1 MKIND
6 LFRSLEI
13 FRQYFDEDN
22 EDRFEIDYDLSI
34 AIDKTDRP
42 LSPEDYKEIRHLGWY
57 QLDSMLG
64 WPQALH
70 KLEEYDFKQCW
81 FRST

>member
-57 QLDSMLG
+57 QQKGTFPFSSR
-64 WPQALH
+64 
-70 KLEEYDFKQCW
+70 EEYDF
-81 FRST
+81 RSYWLHSS